1 MSVDTSAVHESI
13 KLALD
18 AADAATDVTTE
29 YNRVK
34 RDHRNLEVSVK
45 QIHRYTT
52 IIFSV
57 SIGTAILAIL
67 LTSLLYFRSLSEL
80 SVMTTTSKEALVV
93 FAENVDRVN
102 GSLSQLEGALQKQT
116 ELLDVNRQLI
126 NSLASLES
134 IVTDANDQMVVEL
147 RALTTEMGDSTQQ
160 VSDLVQGLSQS
171 QIKSINL
178 EIKKQVSGSTNKT
191 SEEISSL
198 ISSLN
203 SKMKNTNNDSST
215 LKKLSLNQ
223 AAILSTLQAVSAQND
238 EINKRFEDQH
248 DKISF
253 P

>member
-102 GSLSQLEGALQKQT
+102 GSLSKLEGALQKQT

>member
-34 RDHRNLEVSVK
+34 RDHRNVEASVK

-67 LTSLLYFRSLSEL
+67 LTSLLYFRSLSDL

-93 FAENVDRVN
+93 FAENVENVN
-102 GSLSQLEGALQKQT
+102 SSLSQLEGALQKQT

-126 NSLASLES
+126 KSMEGLQT
-134 IVTDANDQMVVEL
+134 IVTDSNDQMVVEL
-147 RALTTEMGDSTQQ
+147 RALTQEMSESTQQ
-160 VSDLVQGLSQS
+160 VSELVRGSTQS

-178 EIKKQVSGSTNKT
+178 EIKKQLSGASNKT
-191 SEEISSL
+191 IEEISQL
-198 ISSLN
+198 K
-203 SKMKNTNNDSST
+203 SKIKNTDSDT
-215 LKKLSLNQ
+215 LRKLSLNQ
-223 AAILSTLQAVSAQND
+223 AAILSTLQAVSSQND
-238 EINKRFEDQH
+238 DIKKRFEDQQ

>member
-34 RDHRNLEVSVK
+34 RDHRNLEASVK

-67 LTSLLYFRSLSEL
+67 LTSLLYFRSLSDL

-93 FAENVDRVN
+93 FAENVENVN
-102 GSLSQLEGALQKQT
+102 SSLSQLEGALQKQT

-126 NSLASLES
+126 KSMEGLQT
-134 IVTDANDQMVVEL
+134 IVTDSNDQMVVEL
-147 RALTTEMGDSTQQ
+147 RALTQEMSESTQQ
-160 VSDLVQGLSQS
+160 VSELVRGSTQS

-178 EIKKQVSGSTNKT
+178 EIKKQLSGASNKT
-191 SEEISSL
+191 IEEISQL
-198 ISSLN
+198 K
-203 SKMKNTNNDSST
+203 SKIKNTDIDT
-215 LKKLSLNQ
+215 LRKLSLNQ
-223 AAILSTLQAVSAQND
+223 AAILSTLQAVSSQND
-238 EINKRFEDQH
+238 DIKKKFEDQQ

>member
-34 RDHRNLEVSVK
+34 RDHRNLEASVK

-67 LTSLLYFRSLSEL
+67 LTSLLYFRSLSDL

-93 FAENVDRVN
+93 FAENVENVN
-102 GSLSQLEGALQKQT
+102 SSLSQLEGALQKQT

-126 NSLASLES
+126 KSMEGLQT
-134 IVTDANDQMVVEL
+134 IVTDSNDQMVVEL
-147 RALTTEMGDSTQQ
+147 RALTQEMSESTQQ
-160 VSDLVQGLSQS
+160 VSELVKGSSQS

-178 EIKKQVSGSTNKT
+178 EIKKQLSGASNKT
-191 SEEISSL
+191 IEEISQL
-198 ISSLN
+198 K
-203 SKMKNTNNDSST
+203 SKIKNTDSDT
-215 LKKLSLNQ
+215 LRKLSLNQ
-223 AAILSTLQAVSAQND
+223 AAILSTLQAVSSQND
-238 EINKRFEDQH
+238 DIKKRFEEQQ

>member
-34 RDHRNLEVSVK
+34 RDHRNLEASVK

-67 LTSLLYFRSLSEL
+67 LTSLLYFRSLSDL

-93 FAENVDRVN
+93 FAENVENVN
-102 GSLSQLEGALQKQT
+102 SSLSQLEGALQKQT

-126 NSLASLES
+126 KSMEGLQT
-134 IVTDANDQMVVEL
+134 IVTDSNDQMVVEL
-147 RALTTEMGDSTQQ
+147 RALTQEMNASTQQ
-160 VSDLVQGLSQS
+160 VSELVKGSSQS

-178 EIKKQVSGSTNKT
+178 EIKKQLSGVSNKT
-191 SEEISSL
+191 IEEISQL
-198 ISSLN
+198 K
-203 SKMKNTNNDSST
+203 SKIKNTDSDT
-215 LKKLSLNQ
+215 LRKLSLNQ
-223 AAILSTLQAVSAQND
+223 AAILSTLQAVSSQND
-238 EINKRFEDQH
+238 DIKKRFEDQQ

>member
-1 MSVDTSAVHESI
+1 MSVDNSAVHESI

-34 RDHRNLEVSVK
+34 RDHRNLEASVK

-67 LTSLLYFRSLSEL
+67 LTSLLYFRSLSDL

-93 FAENVDRVN
+93 FAENVENVN
-102 GSLSQLEGALQKQT
+102 SSLSELEGALQKQT

-126 NSLASLES
+126 KSMEGLQT
-134 IVTDANDQMVVEL
+134 IVTDSNDQMVVEL
-147 RALTTEMGDSTQQ
+147 RALTQEMSESTQQ
-160 VSDLVQGLSQS
+160 VSELVKGSSQS

-178 EIKKQVSGSTNKT
+178 EIKKQLSGASNKT
-191 SEEISSL
+191 IEEISQL
-198 ISSLN
+198 K
-203 SKMKNTNNDSST
+203 SKIKNTDIDT
-215 LKKLSLNQ
+215 LRKLSLNQ
-223 AAILSTLQAVSAQND
+223 AAILSTLQAVSSQND
-238 EINKRFEDQH
+238 DIKKRFEDQQ

>member
-1 MSVDTSAVHESI
+1 MSVDTNAVHESI

-34 RDHRNLEVSVK
+34 RDHRNLEASVK

-93 FAENVDRVN
+93 FAENVENVN
-102 GSLSQLEGALQKQT
+102 GSLSKLEGALQKQT

-126 NSLASLES
+126 KSMEGLQT
-134 IVTDANDQMVVEL
+134 IVTDSNDQMVVEL
-147 RALTTEMGDSTQQ
+147 RALTKEMSDSTLQ
-160 VSDLVQGLSQS
+160 VTDLVKGATQS
-171 QIKSINL
+171 QLKSINL
-178 EIKKQVSGSTNKT
+178 EIKKQISGVGNKT

-198 ISSLN
+198 K
-203 SKMKNTNNDSST
+203 SKIKNTDSDT
-215 LKKLSLNQ
+215 LRKLSLNQ
-223 AAILSTLQAVSAQND
+223 AAILSTLQAVSSQND
-238 EINKRFEDQH
+238 DIKKRFEEQQ

>member
-1 MSVDTSAVHESI
+1 MSTDTNAVHESI

-34 RDHRNLEVSVK
+34 RDHRNLEASVK

-93 FAENVDRVN
+93 FAENVENVN
-102 GSLSQLEGALQKQT
+102 GSLSKLEGGLQKQT

-126 NSLASLES
+126 KSMEGLQT
-134 IVTDANDQMVVEL
+134 IVTDSNDQMVVEL
-147 RALTTEMGDSTQQ
+147 RALTQEM
-160 VSDLVQGLSQS
+160 SD
-171 QIKSINL
+171 
-178 EIKKQVSGSTNKT
+178 
-191 SEEISSL
+191 
-198 ISSLN
+198 
-203 SKMKNTNNDSST
+203 
-215 LKKLSLNQ
+215 
-223 AAILSTLQAVSAQND
+223 STLQ
-238 EINKRFEDQH
+238 
-248 DKISF
+248 ISELCLLYTS
-253 P
+253 PSPRD